1 MILFAGGGP
10 TVYFLRP
17 HEHEFHWY
25 QKQEIRRGASREGQL
40 TARGTRYCSGC
51 RQKIKPDE
59 PMILIDNQ
67 KHSKFR
73 RTTNICMLCW
83 KQTLP
88 KTKISKKQRD
98 KIVARRVVDAL

>member
-1 MILFAGGGP
+1 
-10 TVYFLRP
+10 
-17 HEHEFHWY
+17 
-25 QKQEIRRGASREGQL
+25 
-40 TARGTRYCSGC
+40 
-51 RQKIKPDE
+51 
-59 PMILIDNQ
+59 MILIDNQ